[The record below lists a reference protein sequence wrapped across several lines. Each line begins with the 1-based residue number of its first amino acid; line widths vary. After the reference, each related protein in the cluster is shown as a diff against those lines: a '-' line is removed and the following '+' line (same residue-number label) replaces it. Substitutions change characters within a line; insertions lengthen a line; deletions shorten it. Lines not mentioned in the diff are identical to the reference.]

1 MDTTPS
7 KKIAYHIENLTYS
20 NALNWFWRVEDLL
33 EGKDIWTPVNDVI
46 SDRATQES
54 DQKDEDVKPKALSE
68 AATTKAGRA
77 EWKKKNAKA
86 KAIISGL
93 ISEGDVN

>member
-7 KKIAYHIENLTYS
+7 KKIAYRIENLTYS

-46 SDRATQES
+46 GDWVTLKSKE
-54 DQKDEDVKPKALSE
+54 KEEDSKPTSLSKAVAS
-68 AATTKAGRA
+68 KAGKI
-77 EWKKKNAKA
+77 E
-86 KAIISGL
+86 
-93 ISEGDVN
+93 